1 MESDFKVCME
11 LDKMSVCFFP
21 QASQSFAPLLESLA
35 AAFTN
40 ILIIIII
47 IFTIVIVVHHNFNA
61 KSNDRN
67 NITGFA
73 DNFLIGS

>member
-1 MESDFKVCME
+1 
-11 LDKMSVCFFP
+11 MSVCFFP

-35 AAFTN
+35 ATCTN

-47 IFTIVIVVHHNFNA
+47 IFAIVIVVNHNFNA
-61 KSNDRN
+61 KGNDQN
-67 NITGFA
+67 YITGFA